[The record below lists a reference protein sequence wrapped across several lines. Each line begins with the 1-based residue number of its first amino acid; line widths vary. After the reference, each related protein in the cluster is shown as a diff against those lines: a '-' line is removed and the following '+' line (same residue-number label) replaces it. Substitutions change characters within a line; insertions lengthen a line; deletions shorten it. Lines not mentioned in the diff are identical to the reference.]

1 MTASIQRQHCMYC
14 GKDPQVAA
22 AATGPRL
29 LSSPTLSK
37 PLLQL
42 LGLETTRTW
51 LTPPTLAPSHFPPVR
66 HAFCQGF
73 RALELLC
80 CHPALRLCAI
90 LRCKATLDSG
100 LAHTASSPVPTGH
113 CLTIKPLGW
122 SLVPRNYLS
131 WLLVL

>member
-1 MTASIQRQHCMYC
+1 MTASIQRQRCMYC
-14 GKDPQVAA
+14 GEDPQGAA

-37 PLLQL
+37 PLQQL
-42 LGLETTRTW
+42 LGLATTGTW
-51 LTPPTLAPSHFPPVR
+51 LTPPTLAPSHFPPVG

-73 RALELLC
+73 QALEFLC
-80 CHPALRLCAI
+80 CHPALGLCAI

-113 CLTIKPLGW
+113 CLTTKPLGW
-122 SLVPRNYLS
+122 LLVPRNYLS